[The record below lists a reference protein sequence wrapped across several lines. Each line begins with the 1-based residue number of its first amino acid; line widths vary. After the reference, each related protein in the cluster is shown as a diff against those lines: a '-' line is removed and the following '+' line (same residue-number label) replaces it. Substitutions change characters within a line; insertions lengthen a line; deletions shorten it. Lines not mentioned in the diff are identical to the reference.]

1 MLELEL
7 KQLILKKFRSIKN
20 FSEKADIPY
29 TTVDSILKRGVNK
42 ANVINIIK
50 MCQALNID
58 TDALSEGHIQ
68 PRIEKIQST
77 ISKLENDIIKKYRS
91 LDEHGKNIV
100 DNILDLE
107 YKRCSGVAK
116 NNNSN
121 TEIQTKPN
129 KMVTV
134 FKAAMS
140 TDGQAPGCIKM
151 PEEMMQR
158 LEDAPP
164 TDEKF

>member
-1 MLELEL
+1 MLEQKL
-7 KQLILKKFRSIKN
+7 KELILEKFKSVKN

-50 MCQALNID
+50 ICQVLDID
-58 TDALSEGHIQ
+58 TDALSEGQIK
-68 PRIEKIQST
+68 PRTEKIQSL
-77 ISKLENDIIKKYRS
+77 ISTQENSIIKKYRI
-91 LDEHGKNIV
+91 LDEYGKKVVNS
-100 DNILDLE
+100 ILDIE
-107 YKRCSGVAK
+107 HERCLNIAGNK
-116 NNNSN
+116 SN
-121 TEIQTKPN
+121 KT
-129 KMVTV
+129 VTV

-140 TDGQAPGCIKM
+140 TDGQAPGCIEV
-151 PEEMMQR
+151 PEETMQR